1 MFVSWKYRDRDTF
14 IQRLDPRARL
24 VFMFFIIFAI
34 TLAQIWDIRLLIPL
48 FALAYGLYFMA
59 RIEWRDIRRAWIFI
73 TILVFFIVGLNAL
86 LAGRGGPTAVL
97 VEDSP
102 ILFQSP
108 TLHIPLTTWS
118 ITISIS
124 VVRAFFAVT
133 QIVRM
138 LTMAALAIVIP
149 YTLDPSIYGVSFR
162 QLGLPDKASFTMDLA
177 FRFVPTLGRDF
188 SLTVD
193 AQRARGYELERLRG
207 GILDRLRRLAPLIV
221 PVTMGAIV
229 NGEEVI
235 DAMDLRA
242 FGSRPRTWLRQLKF
256 KPRDYLYM
264 GLGAAILLLYL
275 GIRLSGHGEFWVP
288 DFMYRL
294 AGG

>member
-1 MFVSWKYRDRDTF
+1 LFVSWKYRERDTF

-24 VFMFFIIFAI
+24 VFMLLIIFAI
-34 TLAQIWDIRLLIPL
+34 TLAQIWDIRLLLPL
-48 FALAYGLYFMA
+48 FVLAFTLYFMA
-59 RIEWRDIRRAWIFI
+59 RIEWQDIRRAWLFI
-73 TILVFFIVGLNAL
+73 TILVVFIVGLNAL
-86 LAGRGGPTAVL
+86 IAGRGGPTAVL

-102 ILFQSP
+102 VIFQTP
-108 TLHIPLTTWS
+108 RVDIPLTPWS
-118 ITISIS
+118 LQITIT

-133 QIVRM
+133 QMVRM
-138 LTMAALAIVIP
+138 LTMASLAIVIP

-207 GILDRLRRLAPLIV
+207 GLLDRIRRLAPLIV

-242 FGSRPRTWLRQLKF
+242 FGSRPRTWLRQLRF
-256 KPRDYLYM
+256 EMHDYLYM
-264 GLGAAILLLYL
+264 GLGAAIFLGYL
-275 GIRLSGHGEFWVP
+275 AIRLAGHGEFWVP

>member
-1 MFVSWKYRDRDTF
+1 LLVSWKYRPRDTF

-24 VFMFFIIFAI
+24 LFLAYIILAI
-34 TLAQIWDIRLLIPL
+34 TVAQIWDIRLLLPL
-48 FALAYGLYFMA
+48 FVLVWVLYFMA

-73 TILVFFIVGLNAL
+73 SILLFFIVGLNAL
-86 LAGRGGPTAVL
+86 IAGRGGPTAVL

-102 ILFQSP
+102 VLYQSP
-108 TLHIPLTTWS
+108 TLQIPYTPWTLGVT
-118 ITISIS
+118 IT

-138 LTMAALAIVIP
+138 LTMATLAITIP
-149 YTLDPSIYGVSFR
+149 YTFDPSVYGVSFR

-188 SLTVD
+188 ATTID

-207 GILDRLRRLAPLIV
+207 GLFDRLRRLAPLFI
-221 PVTMGAIV
+221 PVTMQAIV
-229 NGEEVI
+229 SGEDVI

-242 FGSRPRTWLRQLKF
+242 FGARQRTWLRELHF
-256 KPRDYLYM
+256 HPRDYAFM
-264 GLGAAILLLYL
+264 GLGGAILLGYIGARLL
-275 GIRLSGHGEFWVP
+275 GYGDFWVP

-294 AGG
+294 AGS